1 MEKEDNKWK
10 IVQINILQVVEVAI
24 EEKVLFFSSEVECL
38 PFKQEVLGLISN
50 TRKQKGKPKK
60 YD

>member
-24 EEKVLFFSSEVECL
+24 EEKVLCYSSEV
-38 PFKQEVLGLISN
+38 
-50 TRKQKGKPKK
+50 
-60 YD
+60 

>member
-24 EEKVLFFSSEVECL
+24 EEKALCYSSEVECL

-50 TRKQKGKPKK
+50 TRNQKGKPKK